1 MDQATLQSMS
11 QPLVS
16 VIIPVY
22 NTAGYLKE
30 CVNSILLQTVSDIEV
45 ILVDDGS
52 TDESGMI
59 ADQFVIIDKRVSVF
73 HKTNAGVSHTR
84 NFGLSLARGEWVTF
98 IDSDDTVSKDYVEEL
113 LKTSTP
119 ETDFCL
125 CNFRLVNSDGKTFL
139 YETFRPGKET
149 EESISNLYKTGWM
162 CSAGVLF
169 RRSFLIQNQL
179 HFPEHINYTEDVWFI
194 TRAIYYA
201 HLLKKTEKAL
211 YFYNIDNLSSITHR
225 SHNERAESIRMD
237 SMDETISFLRKNNS
251 FNYCKKA
258 IYWRILV
265 WKSWIA
271 LYPQQYEH
279 FNDRFIEANGYIWTN
294 PFLSLKMKVMLWL
307 LSRKIFFPAKII
319 KQMYERVER

>member
-1 MDQATLQSMS
+1 MDQVICKLMS

-16 VIIPVY
+16 VIVPVY
-22 NTAGYLKE
+22 NTAGYLRK
-30 CVNSILLQTVSDIEV
+30 CVDSILSQTVSDIEV

-59 ADQFVIIDKRVSVF
+59 ADHFAEIDKRVSVF

-84 NFGLSLARGEWVTF
+84 NLGLSMARGEWVTF
-98 IDSDDTVSKDYVEEL
+98 VDSDDTISMDFVEEL
-113 LKTSTP
+113 LNASTQ

-125 CNFRLVNSDGKTFL
+125 CNFTLINSAGKTFL

-149 EESISNLYKTGWM
+149 EETINNLYKTGWM
-162 CSAGVLF
+162 CSAGVLY
-169 RRSFLIQNQL
+169 RKTFLIQNQL

-201 HLLKKTEKAL
+201 HLINKTEKAL
-211 YFYNIDNLSSITHR
+211 YFYNIDNLSSITHQ

-258 IYWRILV
+258 VYWRILV

-271 LYPQQYEH
+271 LYPQQFEC
-279 FNDRFIEANGYIWTN
+279 FNNRFPEANNYIWTN
-294 PFLSLKMKVMLWL
+294 PFLSLKMKIMLWL
-307 LSRKIFFPAKII
+307 LSHRLFYPAKLL
-319 KQMYERVER
+319 KQMYER